1 MNTLNESGV
10 PRMVA
15 ISNLITMLRSDVVE
29 FQFEKKDG
37 TIRTAYGTRNP
48 KIISDTLGSL
58 GRTSSSGKSGAS
70 RPGFVT
76 YFDMEKKD
84 FRSFAEDRF
93 LGVIDEHSK
102 LFENY
107 SSENNILNFSMFT
120 YINESINSYFDEN
133 DEE

>member
-1 MNTLNESGV
+1 MNKFNESLGT
-10 PRMVA
+10 PKMVD
-15 ISNLITMLRSDVVE
+15 ITTFINMLRSDVVE

-58 GRTSSSGKSGAS
+58 GGSSSSGKSGAS
-70 RPGFVT
+70 RPGLVT
-76 YFDMEKKD
+76 YFDMEKKN

-102 LFENY
+102 LFEHY
-107 SSENNILNFSMFT
+107 ISENNILNFSMFT
-120 YINESINSYFDEN
+120 YINESIDSYFDE
-133 DEE
+133 E